1 MSYKKLAR
9 DLLHCFMTRAPRQSC
24 GRYTENSPYET
35 NMPSPDEILNA
46 KILVVDDCADNID
59 LMLEIL
65 RDAGYTNVTATMLPE
80 QVCPLHRQHCYDLI
94 LLDLQMPELNGFQ
107 VMKGLKEIE
116 QEGYLP
122 VLALTAQPSFKIAAL
137 EAGARD
143 FISKPFD
150 LLEVHKRIHNML
162 EVRLLYKELAQYS
175 KQQQELALHDPLTGL
190 PNRRLLEDRIATTLQ
205 HATRHQRKA
214 AVMYLDLDGFK
225 SINDTH
231 GHAYGDEILKQVA
244 QRLVGSSRKDDTVAR
259 VGGDEFV
266 IVLGDVGE
274 LADAQE
280 PASKLI
286 EVVAE
291 PYRVNG
297 LTLQLST
304 SLGIALYPDD
314 AETVDNLMHVADNA
328 LYQAKRAGK
337 NRFCAAST
345 LNGHD
350 SGAAPV
356 PAPALAAAP
365 VVSQAAAVQAT
376 AA

>member
-1 MSYKKLAR
+1 
-9 DLLHCFMTRAPRQSC
+9 
-24 GRYTENSPYET
+24 
-35 NMPSPDEILNA
+35 MPNPDEILNA

-162 EVRLLYKELAQYS
+162 EVRLLYKELASYS

-190 PNRRLLEDRIATTLQ
+190 PNRRLLEDRIATAVQ
-205 HATRHQRKA
+205 HAARQQRRT

-225 SINDTH
+225 AINDTH

-244 QRLVGSSRKDDTVAR
+244 QRLVNSSRKEDTVAR
-259 VGGDEFV
+259 IGGDEFV
-266 IVLGDVGE
+266 IVMGDVDA
-274 LADAQE
+274 LRDAQE
-280 PASKLI
+280 PATKLI
-286 EVVAE
+286 EVVAQ
-291 PYRVNG
+291 PYHVNG
-297 LTLQLST
+297 LVLQLST

-314 AETVDNLMHVADNA
+314 ATTVDNLMHVADAA
-328 LYQAKRAGK
+328 LYEAKRTGK
-337 NRFCAAST
+337 NRYCVASGCAAAAS
-345 LNGHD
+345 
-350 SGAAPV
+350 AAPV
-356 PAPALAAAP
+356 PAAAPGAVPSAAVAAAR
-365 VVSQAAAVQAT
+365 AAAI
-376 AA
+376 

>member
-1 MSYKKLAR
+1 
-9 DLLHCFMTRAPRQSC
+9 
-24 GRYTENSPYET
+24 
-35 NMPSPDEILNA
+35 MPSPDEILNA

-162 EVRLLYKELAQYS
+162 EVRLLYKELASYS

-190 PNRRLLEDRIATTLQ
+190 PNRRLLEDRIATALQ
-205 HATRHQRKA
+205 HAARQQRRA

-225 SINDTH
+225 AINDTH

-244 QRLVGSSRKDDTVAR
+244 QRLVNSSRKEDTVAR
-259 VGGDEFV
+259 IGGDEFV
-266 IVLGDVGE
+266 IVMGDVGT
-274 LADAQE
+274 LGDAQE
-280 PASKLI
+280 PATKLI
-286 EVVAE
+286 EVVAQ
-291 PYRVNG
+291 PYQVNG

-314 AETVDNLMHVADNA
+314 ASSVDNLMHVADAA
-328 LYQAKRAGK
+328 LYEAKRTGK
-337 NRFCAAST
+337 NRYCVAST
-345 LNGHD
+345 C
-350 SGAAPV
+350 SSAK
-356 PAPALAAAP
+356 PAPQ
-365 VVSQAAAVQAT
+365 VTVT

>member
-1 MSYKKLAR
+1 
-9 DLLHCFMTRAPRQSC
+9 
-24 GRYTENSPYET
+24 
-35 NMPSPDEILNA
+35 MPSRDDILHA
-46 KILVVDDCADNID
+46 KILVVDDCADNVE

-65 RDAGYTNVTATMLPE
+65 RDAGYTDVTSTMLPD

-116 QEGYLP
+116 QGGYLP

-190 PNRRLLEDRIATTLQ
+190 PNRRLLEDRIANTLQ
-205 HATRHQRKA
+205 HAVRQQNKA

-244 QRLVGSSRKDDTVAR
+244 QRLVGASRREDTVAR

-266 IVLGDVGE
+266 IVMGDLACLG
-274 LADAQE
+274 DAQE
-280 PASKLI
+280 PAAKLI
-286 EVVAE
+286 EVVAA
-291 PYRVNG
+291 PYLVNG
-297 LTLQLST
+297 LQLNLST
-304 SLGIALYPDD
+304 SIGIGIFPDD
-314 AETVDNLMHVADNA
+314 ADAVDALIAVADSA
-328 LYQAKRAGK
+328 LYCAKRSGK
-337 NRFCAAST
+337 NRCC
-345 LNGHD
+345 
-350 SGAAPV
+350 V
-356 PAPALAAAP
+356 APAAVAQDAAAP
-365 VVSQAAAVQAT
+365 AHSMAPT

>member
-1 MSYKKLAR
+1 
-9 DLLHCFMTRAPRQSC
+9 
-24 GRYTENSPYET
+24 
-35 NMPSPDEILNA
+35 MPSREEILNA
-46 KILVVDDCADNID
+46 KILVVDDSADNVD

-65 RDAGYTNVTATMLPE
+65 REAGYADVSSTMLPE

-94 LLDLQMPELNGFQ
+94 LLDLQMPGLNGFQ

-116 QEGYLP
+116 QGGYLP

-175 KQQQELALHDPLTGL
+175 RQQQELALHDPLTSL
-190 PNRRLLEDRIATTLQ
+190 PNRRLLEDRIATVLQ
-205 HATRHQRKA
+205 HATRQQNKA

-225 SINDTH
+225 AINDTH

-244 QRLVGSSRKDDTVAR
+244 QRLVGCARKEDTVAR

-266 IVLGDVGE
+266 IVMGNISNVSDT
-274 LADAQE
+274 QE
-280 PASKLI
+280 PANKLI
-286 EVVAE
+286 EAVSQ
-291 PYRVNG
+291 PYQVNG

-304 SLGIALYPDD
+304 SIGIGVFPDD
-314 AETVDNLMHVADNA
+314 AQEVAALIAAADGA
-328 LYQAKRAGK
+328 LYEAKRTGK
-337 NRFCAAST
+337 NRSCTAQ
-345 LNGHD
+345 LMRGL
-350 SGAAPV
+350 
-356 PAPALAAAP
+356 PAQHHTMSATPA
-365 VVSQAAAVQAT
+365 
-376 AA
+376 

>member
-1 MSYKKLAR
+1 
-9 DLLHCFMTRAPRQSC
+9 
-24 GRYTENSPYET
+24 
-35 NMPSPDEILNA
+35 MPSPDEILNA

-65 RDAGYTNVTATMLPE
+65 RDAGYSNVSSTMLPE
-80 QVCPLHRQHCYDLI
+80 QVCGLHRQHCYDLI

-175 KQQQELALHDPLTGL
+175 RQQQELALHDPLTGL

-205 HATRHQRKA
+205 HAARHQHRA

-225 SINDTH
+225 AINDTH
-231 GHAYGDEILKQVA
+231 GHACGDEILKLVA
-244 QRLVGSSRKDDTVAR
+244 GRLVGSSRKEDTVAC

-266 IVLGDVGE
+266 IVLGEVGS

-280 PASKLI
+280 PACKLI
-286 EVVAE
+286 EVVSE
-291 PYRVNG
+291 PYQVG
-297 LTLQLST
+297 ALTLRLST
-304 SLGIALYPDD
+304 SIGIALYPDHAD
-314 AETVDNLMHVADNA
+314 HVAALIQRADEA
-328 LYQAKRAGK
+328 LYEAKRGGK
-337 NRFCAAST
+337 NRHCAARRE
-345 LNGHD
+345 
-350 SGAAPV
+350 AAEAESFVASSPV
-356 PAPALAAAP
+356 HSASAA
-365 VVSQAAAVQAT
+365 
-376 AA
+376 